1 MFTPLAVILSLVL
14 LITATAV
21 LAWPLVRAKRQPG
34 TALDRSE
41 ATHLGTSNL
50 SRLRG
55 QRSSALQLIQEVDR
69 ERELGNLS
77 EEDHRVQRAGYVR
90 RAATLI
96 REIEGREQVLDQDIE
111 RAVDAKRARRTKS
124 RSDSEHQRR
133 SAG

>member
-21 LAWPLVRAKRQPG
+21 LTWPLARAKRQPG

-41 ATHLGTSNL
+41 VTRAGTSDL

-55 QRSSALQLIQEVDR
+55 RRSSVLRLIQEVDR
-69 ERELGNLS
+69 ERDLGNLS
-77 EEDHRVQRAGYVR
+77 EEDHRVQRASYVR

-111 RAVDAKRARRTKS
+111 RAVDAERTRRTKR

-133 SAG
+133 RAG

>member
-21 LAWPLVRAKRQPG
+21 LAWPLVRAKRQPSR
-34 TALDRSE
+34 ALDRSE
-41 ATHLGTSNL
+41 ATHAGTSDL

-55 QRSSALQLIQEVDR
+55 RRSSALRLIEEVDK
-69 ERELGNLS
+69 EREFGNLS
-77 EEDHRVQRAGYVR
+77 EEDHRIQRAVYVR
-90 RAATLI
+90 QAATLI

-111 RAVDAKRARRTKS
+111 RAVDAERARRTKS

-133 SAG
+133 TAG

>member
-21 LAWPLVRAKRQPG
+21 LAWPLVRMKRQPG
-34 TALDRSE
+34 PVLDRSE
-41 ATHLGTSNL
+41 ATHAGTSGL

-55 QRSSALQLIQEVDR
+55 RRSSVLRLIQEVDR
-69 ERELGNLS
+69 ERDLGNLS

-90 RAATLI
+90 QAATWI

-111 RAVDAKRARRTKS
+111 HAVDAERARRT
-124 RSDSEHQRR
+124 RGRPDLEHQRR
-133 SAG
+133 RAG